1 MQTDFTLIIGIL
13 IGVFSG
19 VALGFFIAKSR
30 FQSKQNLNQSIGTN
44 PDTAVIN
51 ATINALKEKIE
62 KLESDGRRIEVSRA
76 EIDGKLFNQL
86 SHLSQIHELGV
97 KETQKLAGALGSSQ
111 TRGKY
116 GEAQLENILRYAGL
130 KEGIDFEVQTSL
142 SDQSGIPDVIV
153 HMAEKLDLYI
163 DSKFPYARY
172 FEAINTEDSQARKDL
187 MALHA
192 SDLMGHVDTLSK
204 RKYDSAK
211 TSANFVV
218 LFAPFE
224 SILAEALIAKPTLLE
239 SAFEKRVVI
248 ATPSTLLGML
258 RTVKLGI
265 DRSALANSAEE
276 IRDIAT
282 KLVAKLIT
290 NYEHISTV
298 SKRLNSTVT
307 AFNSLVGNVES
318 TVTAPVKAMIEKGI
332 TSDALP
338 ELPTVETRAR
348 DLNGLDST
356 DTTHAIK
363 VESERKEQ
371 E

>member
-1 MQTDFTLIIGIL
+1 MQAYLTLFIGLLLGI
-13 IGVFSG
+13 
-19 VALGFFIAKSR
+19 ALGFLIGKNKKAAENQKSPEVA
-30 FQSKQNLNQSIGTN
+30 SINT
-44 PDTAVIN
+44 
-51 ATINALKEKIE
+51 TIESLKEKIGI
-62 KLESDGRRIEVSRA
+62 LESEGRRMEVERKGV
-76 EIDGKLFNQL
+76 DTKLFTQL
-86 SHLSQIHELGV
+86 EALNLIHEKGV
-97 KETQKLAGALGSSQ
+97 TE

-130 KEGIDFEVQTSL
+130 KERIDFEIQTSPGDL
-142 SDQSGIPDVIV
+142 SGIPDVIV
-153 HMAEKLDLYI
+153 HMADKLDLYI

-172 FEAINTEDSQARKDL
+172 FEAISTDDVEQRKTLMQA
-187 MALHA
+187 HA
-192 SDLMGHVDTLSK
+192 SDLFGHVDTLSK
-204 RKYDSAK
+204 RKYDSSK

-224 SILAEALIAKPTLLE
+224 SILAEALIADPLLLE
-239 SAFEKRVVI
+239 KSFDKRVVI

-265 DRSALANSAEE
+265 DRSALASSAEE

-282 KLVAKLIT
+282 KLVAKLVT

-318 TVTAPVKAMIEKGI
+318 TVTAPVRAMIDKGI
-332 TSDALP
+332 TNEKLP
-338 ELPTVETRAR
+338 ELPTVDSRAR

-363 VESERKEQ
+363 VDSAREGDE
-371 E
+371 

>member
-13 IGVFSG
+13 IGLALG
-19 VALGFFIAKSR
+19 VALGFLLAKSR
-30 FQSKQNLNQSIGTN
+30 QSEILQPNATA
-44 PDTAVIN
+44 DTAVISTN
-51 ATINALKEKIE
+51 INALKEKIE
-62 KLESDGRRIEVSRA
+62 KLEAESRRIEVDRA
-76 EIDGKLFNQL
+76 STDSKLFSQISN
-86 SHLSQIHELGV
+86 LSQIHEKGV
-97 KETQKLAGALGSSQ
+97 QETQKLAGALGSSQ

-116 GEAQLENILRYAGL
+116 GEAQLENILRHAGL
-130 KEGIDFEVQTSL
+130 KEGIDFEIQTSPGDL
-142 SDQSGIPDVIV
+142 SGIPDVIV
-153 HMAEKLDLYI
+153 HMADKLDLYI
-163 DSKFPYARY
+163 DSKFPYVRY
-172 FEAINTEDSQARKDL
+172 FEAINTDDLESRKSL
-187 MALHA
+187 MKAHA
-192 SDLMGHVDTLSK
+192 SDLLGHVDALSK

-224 SILAEALIAKPTLLE
+224 SILAEALIADPILLE
-239 SAFEKRVVI
+239 KAFEKRVVI

-282 KLVAKLIT
+282 KLVSKLVT

-318 TVTAPVKAMIEKGI
+318 TVTAPVKAMIDKGI
-332 TSDALP
+332 TNETLP
-338 ELPTVETRAR
+338 ELPTVDTRAR

-356 DTTHAIK
+356 DTSHAIK
-363 VESERKEQ
+363 VESAREEN

>member
-1 MQTDFTLIIGIL
+1 MQAYLTLFIGL
-13 IGVFSG
+13 VLGLAVG
-19 VALGFFIAKSR
+19 VALGLLFAKNKNAD
-30 FQSKQNLNQSIGTN
+30 QSQAPEVASINT
-44 PDTAVIN
+44 
-51 ATINALKEKIE
+51 TINLLKEKIGV
-62 KLESDGRRIEVSRA
+62 LESEGRRIEVERKGVDS
-76 EIDGKLFNQL
+76 KLFTQL
-86 SHLSQIHELGV
+86 EALNTIHEKGV
-97 KETQKLAGALGSSQ
+97 QETQKLAGALGSSQ

-116 GEAQLENILRYAGL
+116 GEAQLENILRHAGL
-130 KEGIDFEVQTSL
+130 KEGIDFEIQTSPGDL
-142 SDQSGIPDVIV
+142 SGIPDVIV
-153 HMAEKLDLYI
+153 HMADKLDLYL
-163 DSKFPYARY
+163 DSKFPYVRY
-172 FEAINTEDSQARKDL
+172 FEAINTDDLETRKTL
-187 MALHA
+187 MKAHA
-192 SDLMGHVDTLSK
+192 SDLLGHVDALSK

-224 SILAEALIAKPTLLE
+224 SILAEALIADSILLE
-239 SAFEKRVVI
+239 KAFEKRVVI

-282 KLVAKLIT
+282 KLVSKLVT

-318 TVTAPVKAMIEKGI
+318 TVTAPVKAMIDKGI
-332 TSDALP
+332 TNESLP
-338 ELPTVETRAR
+338 ELPTVDTRAR

-356 DTTHAIK
+356 DTSHAIK
-363 VESERKEQ
+363 VESAREEN

>member
-1 MQTDFTLIIGIL
+1 MQTEFTLNVGVFIALFIGIFIGAL
-13 IGVFSG
+13 IGYLFS
-19 VALGFFIAKSR
+19 KSKSASQI
-30 FQSKQNLNQSIGTN
+30 QSVT
-44 PDTAVIN
+44 PEAAVIN
-51 ATINALKEKIE
+51 NNIDALKQKIE
-62 KLESDGRRIEVSRA
+62 KLEAEGRRIEVSRA
-76 EIDGKLFNQL
+76 DVDAKLFTQINTLNQIYE
-86 SHLSQIHELGV
+86 QGV
-97 KETQKLAGALGSSQ
+97 RETKKLAGALGSSQ

-116 GEAQLENILRYAGL
+116 GEAQLENILRYSGL
-130 KEGIDFEVQTSL
+130 KKHVDFEIQSSPDDL
-142 SDQSGIPDVIV
+142 SGIPDVIV

-172 FEAINTEDSQARKDL
+172 FEAINTEDPELRQELMLAHANDL
-187 MALHA
+187 Q
-192 SDLMGHVDTLSK
+192 GHVEALSK

-224 SILAEALIAKPTLLE
+224 SILAEALLAKPTLLE
-239 SAFEKRVVI
+239 TAFDKRVVI

-282 KLVAKLIT
+282 KLVSKLVT

-298 SKRLNSTVT
+298 SRRLNSTVT

-332 TSDALP
+332 TSEALP

-356 DTTHAIK
+356 DTSHAIK

>member
-1 MQTDFTLIIGIL
+1 MQSAIVMLIIGLL
-13 IGVFSG
+13 IGA
-19 VALGFFIAKSR
+19 ALGYLLANNKKSEAP
-30 FQSKQNLNQSIGTN
+30 QNNEAAALNQSVK
-44 PDTAVIN
+44 D
-51 ATINALKEKIE
+51 LKEKIE
-62 KLESDGRRIEVSRA
+62 KLEDESRRIEVGRA
-76 EIDGKLFNQL
+76 AMDSKLFTQL
-86 SHLSQIHELGV
+86 TSLNETHEKGV
-97 KETQKLAGALGSSQ
+97 AETKKLAGALGSSQ

-130 KEGIDFEVQTSL
+130 QENIDFEVQTSL

-172 FEAINTEDSQARKDL
+172 FEAINTEDPAQRKAL
-187 MALHA
+187 MEAHA
-192 SDLMGHVDTLSK
+192 SDLLGHVDTLSK
-204 RKYDSAK
+204 RKYDSSK
-211 TSANFVV
+211 NSANFVV

-239 SAFEKRVVI
+239 SAFDKRVVV
-248 ATPSTLLGML
+248 ATPSTMLGML

-282 KLVAKLIT
+282 KLVAKLVN

-318 TVTAPVKAMIEKGI
+318 TVTAPVKAMIQKGI
-332 TSDALP
+332 TNDPLP
-338 ELPTVETRAR
+338 ELPTVDVRAR
-348 DLNGLDST
+348 DLNGMDST
-356 DTTHAIK
+356 DTSHAITVK
-363 VESERKEQ
+363 SEREGL

>member
-1 MQTDFTLIIGIL
+1 MQAYLTLFIGLLLGI
-13 IGVFSG
+13 
-19 VALGFFIAKSR
+19 ALGFLIGKNKKAGENQKSPEVA
-30 FQSKQNLNQSIGTN
+30 SINT
-44 PDTAVIN
+44 
-51 ATINALKEKIE
+51 TIESLKEKIGI
-62 KLESDGRRIEVSRA
+62 LESEGRRMEVERKGV
-76 EIDGKLFNQL
+76 DTKLFTQL
-86 SHLSQIHELGV
+86 EALNLIHEKGV
-97 KETQKLAGALGSSQ
+97 TETKKLAGALGSSE

-130 KEGIDFEVQTSL
+130 KERIDFEIQTSPGDL
-142 SDQSGIPDVIV
+142 SGIPDVIV
-153 HMAEKLDLYI
+153 HMADKLDLYI

-172 FEAINTEDSQARKDL
+172 FEAISTDDVEQRKTLMQA
-187 MALHA
+187 HA
-192 SDLMGHVDTLSK
+192 SDLFGHVDALSK
-204 RKYDSAK
+204 RKYDSSK

-224 SILAEALIAKPTLLE
+224 SILAEALIADPLLLE
-239 SAFEKRVVI
+239 KSFDKRVVI

-265 DRSALANSAEE
+265 DRSALATSAEE

-282 KLVAKLIT
+282 KLVAKLVT

-318 TVTAPVKAMIEKGI
+318 TVTAPVRAMIDKGI
-332 TSDALP
+332 TNEKLP
-338 ELPTVETRAR
+338 ELPTVDSRAR

-363 VESERKEQ
+363 VDSAREGDE
-371 E
+371 

>member
-1 MQTDFTLIIGIL
+1 MQTEFTLIIGLLVGLL
-13 IGVFSG
+13 IG
-19 VALGFFIAKSR
+19 VALGFLLSKSR
-30 FQSKQNLNQSIGTN
+30 QQK
-44 PDTAVIN
+44 PDSTTPETAVIN
-51 ATINALKEKIE
+51 STINSLKEKIE
-62 KLESDGRRIEVSRA
+62 KLEADGRRIEVSRA
-76 EIDGKLFNQL
+76 EMDTKLFGQL
-86 SHLSQIHELGV
+86 SNLSQIHEQGV

-116 GEAQLENILRYAGL
+116 GEAQLENILRFAGL
-130 KEGIDFEVQTSL
+130 KEGVDFEIQTSL
-142 SDQSGIPDVIV
+142 TDQSGIPDVIV

-172 FEAINTEDSQARKDL
+172 FEAINTEDAESRKALMLAHANDL
-187 MALHA
+187 L
-192 SDLMGHVDTLSK
+192 GHVDTLSK
-204 RKYDSAK
+204 RKYDSSK

-248 ATPSTLLGML
+248 ATPSTLLVML

-265 DRSALANSAEE
+265 DRSALATSAEE

-282 KLVAKLIT
+282 KLVAKLVT

-332 TSDALP
+332 TNEALP
-338 ELPTVETRAR
+338 ELPTVDTRAR
-348 DLNGLDST
+348 DLNGMDST

-371 E
+371 D

>member
-1 MQTDFTLIIGIL
+1 MQAYLTLL
-13 IGVFSG
+13 IGL
-19 VALGFFIAKSR
+19 ALGALLGYLLGYLLVQRKKPEI
-30 FQSKQNLNQSIGTN
+30 NQSAE
-44 PDTAVIN
+44 TASIN
-51 ATINALKEKIE
+51 TTINLLKEKIGA
-62 KLESDGRRIEVSRA
+62 LEAEGRRIEVGRK
-76 EIDGKLFNQL
+76 ETDTKLFSQL
-86 SHLSQIHELGV
+86 ESLNAIHEKGV
-97 KETQKLAGALGSSQ
+97 QETQKLAGALGSSQ

-130 KEGIDFEVQTSL
+130 KEGVDFEIQTSPGDL
-142 SDQSGIPDVIV
+142 SGIPDVIV
-153 HMAEKLDLYI
+153 HMAEKLDLYV

-172 FEAINTEDSQARKDL
+172 FEAINTNDVDQRKALMEAHANDL
-187 MALHA
+187 L
-192 SDLMGHVDTLSK
+192 GHVDALSK

-239 SAFEKRVVI
+239 SAFDKRVVI

-282 KLVAKLIT
+282 KLVAKLVT

-318 TVTAPVKAMIEKGI
+318 TVTAPVKAMIQKGI
-332 TSDALP
+332 TNESLP
-338 ELPTVETRAR
+338 ELPTVDVRAR

-356 DTTHAIK
+356 DTTDAIK
-363 VESERKEQ
+363 VQSEREGL

>member
-1 MQTDFTLIIGIL
+1 MQAYFTLFIGL
-13 IGVFSG
+13 
-19 VALGFFIAKSR
+19 ALGALLGYLLAKNKKTEST
-30 FQSKQNLNQSIGTN
+30 QAPEVASINT
-44 PDTAVIN
+44 
-51 ATINALKEKIE
+51 TINLLKEKIGT
-62 KLESDGRRIEVSRA
+62 LESEGRRIEVDRKGV
-76 EIDGKLFNQL
+76 DTKLFTQL
-86 SHLSQIHELGV
+86 EALNAIHEKGV
-97 KETQKLAGALGSSQ
+97 QETQKLAGALGSSQ

-116 GEAQLENILRYAGL
+116 GEAQLENLLRFAGL
-130 KEGIDFEVQTSL
+130 KEHIDFEVQSSPGDL
-142 SDQSGIPDVIV
+142 SGIPDVIV

-172 FEAINTEDSQARKDL
+172 FEAINTENFEERKTL
-187 MALHA
+187 MKAHA
-192 SDLMGHVDTLSK
+192 SDLLGHVDALSK
-204 RKYDSAK
+204 RKYDSSR

-224 SILAEALIAKPTLLE
+224 SILAEALIADPILLE
-239 SAFEKRVVI
+239 KSFEKRVVI

-282 KLVAKLIT
+282 KLVSKLVT

-318 TVTAPVKAMIEKGI
+318 TVTAPVRAMIDKGI
-332 TSDALP
+332 TNESLP
-338 ELPTVETRAR
+338 ELPTVDARAR
-348 DLNGLDST
+348 DLNGMDST
-356 DTTHAIK
+356 DTSHAIR
-363 VESERKEQ
+363 VDSAREESE
-371 E
+371 

>member
-1 MQTDFTLIIGIL
+1 MQTDFTVIIGGLL
-13 IGVFSG
+13 IG
-19 VALGFFIAKSR
+19 ALGISIGLALGYLLAKSR
-30 FQSKQNLNQSIGTN
+30 LAEKNQET
-44 PDTAVIN
+44 PETAVIN
-51 ATINALKEKIE
+51 STINSLKEKIE
-62 KLESDGRRIEVSRA
+62 KLEAEGRRIEVSRA
-76 EIDGKLFNQL
+76 EIDSKLFNQL
-86 SHLSQIHELGV
+86 SNLNEIHEKGV

-116 GEAQLENILRYAGL
+116 GEAQLENILRFSGL
-130 KEGIDFEVQTSL
+130 KRGVDYEIQTSPGDL
-142 SDQSGIPDVIV
+142 SGIPDLIV
-153 HMAEKLDLYI
+153 HMADKLDLYI

-172 FEAINTEDSQARKDL
+172 FEAINTEDAEQRKSL
-187 MALHA
+187 MLAHA
-192 SDLMGHVDTLSK
+192 NDLMGHVDTLSK

-224 SILAEALIAKPTLLE
+224 SILAEALLAKPTLLE
-239 SAFEKRVVI
+239 DAFDKRVVI

-258 RTVKLGI
+258 RAVKLGI

-282 KLVAKLIT
+282 KLVSKLVT

-318 TVTAPVKAMIEKGI
+318 TVTAPVKAMIDKGI
-332 TSDALP
+332 TNESLP

-356 DTTHAIK
+356 DTSHAIK

-371 E
+371 D

>member
-1 MQTDFTLIIGIL
+1 
-13 IGVFSG
+13 
-19 VALGFFIAKSR
+19 
-30 FQSKQNLNQSIGTN
+30 
-44 PDTAVIN
+44 
-51 ATINALKEKIE
+51 
-62 KLESDGRRIEVSRA
+62 
-76 EIDGKLFNQL
+76 
-86 SHLSQIHELGV
+86 
-97 KETQKLAGALGSSQ
+97 
-111 TRGKY
+111 
-116 GEAQLENILRYAGL
+116 
-130 KEGIDFEVQTSL
+130 
-142 SDQSGIPDVIV
+142 
-153 HMAEKLDLYI
+153 
-163 DSKFPYARY
+163 
-172 FEAINTEDSQARKDL
+172 
-187 MALHA
+187 
-192 SDLMGHVDTLSK
+192 
-204 RKYDSAK
+204 
-211 TSANFVV
+211 VV

-224 SILAEALIAKPTLLE
+224 SILAEALLAKPTLLE
-239 SAFEKRVVI
+239 TAFDKRVVI

-282 KLVAKLIT
+282 KLVSKLVT

-332 TSDALP
+332 TSEALP

-356 DTTHAIK
+356 DTSHAIK

>member
-1 MQTDFTLIIGIL
+1 MLIIGL
-13 IGVFSG
+13 LLG
-19 VALGFFIAKSR
+19 VALGFLIGQRKSPKSELPQELQQQLNVR
-30 FQSKQNLNQSIGTN
+30 DTNVEVKATLDALTKRVEELAGQTNRADKDRATSHAELKKELENMANLNTSLLNQST
-44 PDTAVIN
+44 
-51 ATINALKEKIE
+51 
-62 KLESDGRRIEVSRA
+62 
-76 EIDGKLFNQL
+76 
-86 SHLSQIHELGV
+86 
-97 KETQKLAGALGSSQ
+97 KLAGALDNSQ
-111 TRGKY
+111 ARGKY

-130 KEGIDFEVQTSL
+130 KEGVDFEIQTSPGDL
-142 SDQSGIPDVIV
+142 SGIPDVIV
-153 HMAEKLDLYI
+153 HMAEKLDLYV

-172 FEAINTEDSQARKDL
+172 FEAINTNNVDQRKALMEAHANDL
-187 MALHA
+187 L
-192 SDLMGHVDTLSK
+192 GHVDALSK

-239 SAFEKRVVI
+239 SAFDKRVVI

-282 KLVAKLIT
+282 KLVAKLVT

-318 TVTAPVKAMIEKGI
+318 TVTAPVKAMIQKGI
-332 TSDALP
+332 TNDSLP
-338 ELPTVETRAR
+338 ELPTVDVRAR

-356 DTTHAIK
+356 DTTDAIK
-363 VESERKEQ
+363 VQSEREGL